1 MALRICTIG
10 HADHGKTTLSSA
22 LAQGHNSSVATL
34 DKSGLSFEATRFQYE
49 TATRQYDHV
58 DFAAHND
65 TIKYFVT
72 KGPELD
78 AVILVVSATE
88 GPMPQTREQVL
99 LASQVGVP
107 SLIVLLNKTDLVDD
121 DEQLELV
128 EMEVRELVS
137 QYGFPGDDL
146 PVVRGSALKAVEG
159 TDKET
164 VAALLRHLDALPQ
177 GNNARNHSGKLA
189 VHFESLVYIRTKE
202 EGGRHTPF
210 FKGYRPLF
218 NFSGKAVI
226 GTMELPEGVDMI
238 MPGNSTKMNVT
249 LIEGVE
255 LTPTSTTFTIQEGS
269 LDVGVGVVTNLD

>member
-22 LAQGHNSSVATL
+22 LAQGHNKSVATL
-34 DKSGLSFEATRFQYE
+34 DKSGLSYEATRSLYE
-49 TATRQYDHV
+49 TATGQYDHV
-58 DFAAHND
+58 DLAAHND

-78 AVILVVSATE
+78 ALILVVSATE
-88 GPMPQTREQVL
+88 GPMPQTREHVL

-107 SLIVLLNKTDLVDD
+107 SLVVLLNKTDVVND
-121 DEQLELV
+121 DEQLELT
-128 EMEVRELVS
+128 EREIRELVR
-137 QYGFPGDDL
+137 QYGFPGEDF
-146 PVVRGSALKAVEG
+146 PVVIGSVLNAFDG

-164 VAALLRHLDALPQ
+164 VAALLRHLDALTQ
-177 GNNARNHSGKLA
+177 GNNARNHSSKLA
-189 VHFESLVYIRTKE
+189 VHFESLVYVRTKE

-218 NFSGKAVI
+218 NFSGKVVI

-238 MPGNSTKMNVT
+238 MPGDSSKVNVT

-255 LTPTSTTFTIQEGS
+255 LTPTSTTFTIQDGS

>member
-22 LAQGHNSSVATL
+22 LAQGHNKSVATL
-34 DKSGLSFEATRFQYE
+34 DKSGLSYEATRSLYE
-49 TATRQYDHV
+49 TATGQYDHV
-58 DFAAHND
+58 DLAAHND

-78 AVILVVSATE
+78 ALILVVSATE
-88 GPMPQTREQVL
+88 GPMPQTREHVL

-107 SLIVLLNKTDLVDD
+107 SLVVLLNKTDVVND
-121 DEQLELV
+121 DEQLELT
-128 EMEVRELVS
+128 EREIRELVR
-137 QYGFPGDDL
+137 QYGFPGEDF
-146 PVVRGSALKAVEG
+146 PVVIGSVLNAFDG

-164 VAALLRHLDALPQ
+164 VAALLRHLDALTQ
-177 GNNARNHSGKLA
+177 GNNARNHSSKLA

-238 MPGNSTKMNVT
+238 MPGDSSKVNVT

-255 LTPTSTTFTIQEGS
+255 LTPTSTTFTIQDGS